1 MTISLLPLGLL
12 ALLASAALGQVQ
24 ASVVKYRFHLT
35 NLDGKNGERGSF
47 VLELHPEWAPKGAAR
62 FQEMVASD
70 FYKGVRFFRVI
81 DGFMAQYGI
90 HPKPAVAKEW
100 VDKRLVDDPV
110 LETNVRGMVSFAT
123 SGKGRGMVSFATS
136 GKDSRTTQTFI
147 NFGDNAN
154 LDGMGFAPFAKV
166 VEGMEVVDR
175 IFKIGEKPNQGRIQ
189 AEGGKY
195 LKREFPQLTY
205 IESVEV
211 LDGEK
216 IEL

>member
-1 MTISLLPLGLL
+1 MTMSLLPLGLL
-12 ALLASAALGQVQ
+12 ALLVSAALGQVQ
-24 ASVVKYRFHLT
+24 ASVVKYRFHLA
-35 NLDGKNGERGSF
+35 NLDGENGELGSF

-70 FYKGVRFFRVI
+70 FYEGVSFFRVI
-81 DGFMAQYGI
+81 GGFMAQYGI
-90 HPKPAVAKEW
+90 HPEPAVSKEW
-100 VDKRLVDDPV
+100 VRKRLTDDPV
-110 LETNVRGMVSFAT
+110 LESNV
-123 SGKGRGMVSFATS
+123 RGMVSFATS

-216 IEL
+216 IDL

>member
-1 MTISLLPLGLL
+1 MSLLSLVLL
-12 ALLASAALGQVQ
+12 ALLASATLGQVQ
-24 ASVVKYRFHLT
+24 ASAIKYRFHLT
-35 NLDGKNGERGSF
+35 NLDGKNGERDSF
-47 VLELHPEWAPKGAAR
+47 VMEIHPEWAPKGAAR
-62 FQEMVASD
+62 FQEMVATD

-110 LETNVRGMVSFAT
+110 LESNV
-123 SGKGRGMVSFATS
+123 RGMVSFATS

-175 IFKIGEKPNQGRIQ
+175 IFKIGEKPDQGRIQ
-189 AEGGKY
+189 AEGNKY
-195 LKREFPQLTY
+195 LKREFPRLTY
-205 IESVEV
+205 IESVEE
-211 LDGEK
+211 LGAEK
-216 IEL
+216 VDL